1 VGYGTSMALTRRLRD
16 SVVLIRRVRRHRGGR
31 MALRTTAALGV
42 AAAGTAVVLARRYA
56 RR

>member
-1 VGYGTSMALTRRLRD
+1 MHVEGGWHGR
-16 SVVLIRRVRRHRGGR
+16 GR

-42 AAAGTAVVLARRYA
+42 AAAGTAVVLARRFA